1 MSMRSRHIAEL
12 LPTKFANSR
21 NVLTVHHTIK
31 EAGQALRIQIAA
43 CCFNELSNKLVVID
57 KR

>member
-1 MSMRSRHIAEL
+1 LRHSNPEVV
-12 LPTKFANSR
+12 TKNFLSFR
-21 NVLTVHHTIK
+21 NILTVHHTVK
-31 EAGQALRIQIAA
+31 EAGQQLRIQIAT